1 MTKSR
6 LFYVV
11 GASGSGKDSLIRY
24 VRQRLEGDGSIVFAH
39 RYITRPVEMDGEN
52 HVALSEAE
60 FASRLEGGL
69 FSMNWD
75 SHGHRYG
82 IGYEIDFWLAKG
94 FHAVVN
100 GSRAYLNEACR
111 RYPALEVVWIDV
123 STHVLEER
131 LAARGRETRQ
141 QIAARIERASQFS
154 RGSNANVIRNDGA
167 LHEAGEALL
176 ALIANKIK
184 VAKCA

>member
-24 VRQRLEGDGSIVFAH
+24 VRQRLTDDRRIIFAH
-39 RYITRPVEMDGEN
+39 RYITRPMEMDGEN
-52 HVALSEAE
+52 HVSLSEGE
-60 FASRLEGGL
+60 FAARLEGGV
-69 FSMNWD
+69 FAMHWD

-94 FHAVVN
+94 FHVVVN
-100 GSRAYLNEACR
+100 GSRAYLTEARR
-111 RYPALEVVWIDV
+111 RYPELELVWIDV
-123 STHVLEER
+123 ANHVLEER
-131 LAARGRETRQ
+131 LIARGRESGK

-154 RGSNANVIRNDGA
+154 MGADAHVIHNNGA
-167 LHEAGEALL
+167 LHEAGETLL
-176 ALIANKIK
+176 ALISGKMQA
-184 VAKCA
+184 AACA